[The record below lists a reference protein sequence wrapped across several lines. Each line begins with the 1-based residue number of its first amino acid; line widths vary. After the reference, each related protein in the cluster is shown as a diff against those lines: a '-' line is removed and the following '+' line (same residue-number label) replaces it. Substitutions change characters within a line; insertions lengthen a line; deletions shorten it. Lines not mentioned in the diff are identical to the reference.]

1 MINKDVNQQSWIEKS
16 NAIIDSIA
24 DEFDCVCYVDL
35 AKNLD
40 EDDVDIFHASQFLV
54 ARVPALRGERN
65 LRKRFKLI
73 CDNFV
78 CSEDRDDFR
87 ERTRREVI
95 AQNLEK
101 ATQYIVPFRCELDG
115 AEVYFQMNF
124 FADRDKSGMLKGFTL
139 RLRNV
144 DRDIRSKQRYE
155 LERHLNENI
164 VMKFGEKVESVF
176 VFNPTKKTFRT
187 LYCKDE
193 LKGLFPAEGKLD
205 GIGGLVVM
213 DVIHPADRE
222 MMMKGLD
229 INNVLDRLSR
239 ERSFRYLFRD
249 IAHGYARWYEARVMR
264 FDIGDDNEFLVGFVN
279 KNDEVIN
286 KKINEK
292 VSEEFAN
299 IDLINLEENIIQVVR
314 RSKYYNGV
322 KEKDIIPFEVGFKNA
337 SAYVHEEF
345 REQWNEFGSIENL
358 KRIFATTDSREIV
371 FKHLTGDGSYFWCRN
386 VFRVLDRIDGV
397 PVTLVMTAT
406 VVDRDQS
413 ERLSLNEK
421 LVQQKKELE
430 INLSIIDVLASEYSS
445 VMYVNLMTKEVIP
458 YSMNELSQRYYET
471 MIKKGALY
479 NEVYLSFVKD
489 FVYDADK
496 PKMFEA
502 GELNNIKA
510 YLKNNKTYVTL
521 FRSNVAGQIRYSEM
535 KFVKV
540 DDENEEPTAMV
551 VAFANRDDEV
561 SARFVHEKIM
571 AEYEAILLCDLSNDT
586 AREILPSKN
595 VDFGNEQERNT
606 CSYRASRMVQIVDS
620 EYKEEW
626 MRLASPQYIQR
637 LLAYDDRRELL
648 FKASIFKN
656 PWISFVMQVVER
668 RNGVATLVIMTFAAV
683 DKKRAERIQLN
694 KKIAE
699 QKVELER
706 NISIIEALSSE
717 YTSVYYINLETE
729 EITPYSM
736 NKATANSFG
745 ETFKRNVKYSAAY
758 SVYVDKFVSG
768 IYKNRMLQAGS
779 IKNIREQLATQK
791 SFNTMYVNFLNRY
804 CEMKFVKV
812 GDSDHPKFA
821 ALGFADK
828 DDVLRKEI
836 QQQAVIQGLA
846 EDFDLVCYIDTVS
859 MHENVYRCTDV
870 FTRIIPNWQALH
882 GFGERLDVI
891 KDKFVCEE
899 ERETFFVMTRR
910 EIILENLKN
919 KNAYYVNFKANVFGH
934 VEYWQ
939 IKFVLTATNPVQIV
953 AGFHSVDEETRKQKK
968 DQEALERALQMANS
982 ASRAKTTFL
991 NNMSHDIR
999 TPMNAIIG
1007 FTGLAAEH
1015 IDNKEQ
1021 VADYLSKIGQSSEHL
1036 LALINDV
1043 LDMSRIESGK
1053 MNITARPE
1061 RLSDIIHTLKGIV
1074 LSDVRNRKQQFFVE
1088 LENVH
1093 NEMIFCDKLRLNQVL
1108 LNVVSNAIKY
1118 TPKNGLITM
1127 NVKELSAESGYGV
1140 YEFLVKDNG
1149 IGMSEA
1155 FLKQIF
1161 DPFTRVNS
1169 STVSGIQ
1176 GTGLGMSITK
1186 NIIDMMGGTIEV
1198 SSEENVGTEVL
1209 MTFKFK
1215 LCEES
1220 EESLGTGKFKGLHC
1234 LVVNDRPNICRTV
1247 DASLKGEGLRYD
1259 FCTSDA
1265 GALECI
1271 EKSRIAKDD
1280 YQLILIDWNVQE
1292 MRGIQISRKIR
1303 KVLWPKTPIVVLT
1316 SYDWLDIEKE
1326 ALEAGV
1332 TSFFAKPLFPS
1343 DLRRMLEKFCG
1354 NSSEISLESDSALK
1368 TLSNQ
1373 PQTYDFTGRKV
1384 MLVEDNELN
1393 REIATEILEDRGI
1406 EVTAMERG
1414 DLAVEKLKYSSVK
1427 YDAILMDVQ
1436 MPGID
1441 GYEATR
1447 RIRKLE
1453 NKDMANVPIIAM
1465 TANAFEEDKRAALE
1479 SGMNDHVAK
1488 PVNVD
1493 VLCATLAKFFK

>member
-1 MINKDVNQQSWIEKS
+1 MLKKDVNQQSWIEKS

-35 AKNLD
+35 AKNPED
-40 EDDVDIFHASQFLV
+40 EDVDIFHASQFLV

-65 LRKRFKLI
+65 LRRRFSLI
-73 CDNFV
+73 CNNFV
-78 CSEDRDDFR
+78 CSDERETFC

-95 AQNLEK
+95 AQNLERSSP
-101 ATQYIVPFRCELDG
+101 YIVPFRCELDN

-124 FADRDKSGMLKGFTL
+124 FADRDESGKLKGFVM

-155 LERHLNENI
+155 LERHLNESI

-176 VFNPTKKTFRT
+176 VFNPTKNTFRT
-187 LYCKDE
+187 LYCKKE
-193 LKGLFPAEGKLD
+193 LKGMFPTSGVLEGAKGFVALD
-205 GIGGLVVM
+205 I
-213 DVIHPADRE
+213 IHPADRPKLLEGLE
-222 MMMKGLD
+222 MDNILK
-229 INNVLDRLSR
+229 RLSR
-239 ERSFRYLFRD
+239 ENSFRILFRD
-249 IAHGYARWYEARVMR
+249 IALGYARWYEVRVMR

-279 KNDEVIN
+279 RNEAIIN

-292 VSEEFAN
+292 VRDEFSS
-299 IDLINLEENIIQVVR
+299 IYLINLEENLIQVIR
-314 RSKYYNGV
+314 KSQFSDGERA
-322 KEKDIIPFEVGFKNA
+322 KDMFKFTEGFA
-337 SAYVHEEF
+337 LATAYVHEDF
-345 REQWNEFGSIENL
+345 REEWKKFGDIETL
-358 KRIFATTDSREIV
+358 KKIFAKEDRCEFV
-371 FKHLTGDGSYFWCRN
+371 YKHLAEDGSYYWCRN
-386 VFRVLDRIDGV
+386 VFRALDRIDGV
-397 PVTLVMTAT
+397 PVTLVMTSSA
-406 VVDRDQS
+406 VDRDQS
-413 ERLSLNEK
+413 ERLSMSEK
-421 LVQQKKELE
+421 LAKQKKELE
-430 INLSIIDVLASEYSS
+430 VNLSIIDVLASEYSS
-445 VMYVNLMTKEVIP
+445 VMYVNLLTDEVIP
-458 YSMNELSQRYYET
+458 YSMNELSEHYYQAMLKDKT
-471 MIKKGALY
+471 NY
-479 NEVYLSFVKD
+479 NDVYLKFVNE
-489 FVYDADK
+489 FVYDADRE
-496 PKMFEA
+496 KMFEA
-502 GELNNIKA
+502 GNLDNIKA
-510 YLKNNKTYVTL
+510 ALRKNKSFVTL
-521 FRSNVAGQIRYSEM
+521 FRSKMGGQIRYSEM
-535 KFVKV
+535 KLVKV
-540 DDENEEPTAMV
+540 DAENEEPTAIV
-551 VAFANRDDEV
+551 VAFANRDNEV
-561 SARFVHEKIM
+561 STRFVHDKIM

-595 VDFGNEQERNT
+595 VDFGNGLQRNT

-626 MRLASPQYIQR
+626 MSLASPQYIQR
-637 LLAYDDRRELL
+637 LLAHDDRRELL

-683 DKKRAERIQLN
+683 DKKRAEKIQLN

-699 QKVELER
+699 QKKELER

-717 YTSVYYINLETE
+717 YTSVYYFNLETE

-779 IKNIREQLATQK
+779 LKNIREQLATQK

-812 GDSDHPKFA
+812 GDSDHPTFA

-891 KDKFVCEE
+891 KDRFVCEE

-910 EIILENLKN
+910 EIVLENLKN

-1053 MNITARPE
+1053 MNITARSE

-1093 NEMIFCDKLRLNQVL
+1093 NEMIYCDKLRLNQVL

-1186 NIIDMMGGTIEV
+1186 NIIDMMGGTIKV
-1198 SSEENVGTEVL
+1198 SSEENFGTEVL
-1209 MTFKFK
+1209 ITFKFK
-1215 LCEES
+1215 LCEDSSATLES
-1220 EESLGTGKFKGLHC
+1220 GKFKGLHC
-1234 LVVNDRPNICRTV
+1234 LVVNDRLNICRTV
-1247 DASLKGEGLRYD
+1247 DATLKGEGLRYD
-1259 FCTSDA
+1259 FCTSDV
-1265 GALECI
+1265 GALECV
-1271 EKSRIAKDD
+1271 EKSRMANDE
-1280 YQLILIDWNVQE
+1280 YRLILIDWNVQE
-1292 MRGIQISRKIR
+1292 MRGIQITRKIR
-1303 KVLWPKTPIVVLT
+1303 KVIGAKTPIVVLT

-1354 NSSEISLESDSALK
+1354 GASDISLEPDSALK
-1368 TLSNQ
+1368 MLSNQ
-1373 PQTYDFTGRKV
+1373 PKTYDFTGRKV

-1414 DLAVEKLKYSSVK
+1414 DLAVEKLKYSSIK
-1427 YDAILMDVQ
+1427 YDVILMDIQ

-1447 RIRKLE
+1447 QIRKLE
-1453 NKDMANVPIIAM
+1453 NKDVANAPIIAM
-1465 TANAFEEDKRAALE
+1465 TANAFDEDKRAALE

-1488 PVNVD
+1488 PVDVN